1 MYVIFFEVCCM
12 DEIQKRDI
20 VNLADE
26 IISELDNAERY
37 LKSARNWGIADM
49 LGGRWIVDLIKHSKL
64 GNAQNSME
72 RVNYLMK
79 QLQAKTQ
86 QVSNADYRMNV
97 SGLLTFSDFVFD
109 SGIVDLYMT
118 AKIMK
123 SLEQVRHV
131 KSLMIDFRNRTVR
144 G

>member
-1 MYVIFFEVCCM
+1 M

-20 VNLADE
+20 VNLTDE

-79 QLQAKTQ
+79 ELQTKTQ

-109 SGIVDLYMT
+109 SGIVDLYVT

>member
-1 MYVIFFEVCCM
+1 M

-20 VNLADE
+20 LNLAEE
-26 IISELDNAERY
+26 IIAELDNAEHY
-37 LKSARNWGIADM
+37 LKSARNWGIWD
-49 LGGRWIVDLIKHSKL
+49 LFGGRWIVDLIKHSKL
-64 GNAQNSME
+64 GHAQSSMQ
-72 RVNYLMK
+72 RVNYLMQEFK
-79 QLQAKTQ
+79 SKTEQ
-86 QVSNADYRMNV
+86 ISNADYRMNV
-97 SGLLTFSDFVFD
+97 SGLLTFADFMFD

-131 KSLMIDFRNRTVR
+131 KSLMIDFRNRFTR

>member
-1 MYVIFFEVCCM
+1 M

-86 QVSNADYRMNV
+86 QVSNADYRMNI

>member
-1 MYVIFFEVCCM
+1 M

-20 VNLADE
+20 VNLTDE

-79 QLQAKTQ
+79 ELQAKTQ

-109 SGIVDLYMT
+109 SGIVDLYVT

>member
-1 MYVIFFEVCCM
+1 M

-37 LKSARNWGIADM
+37 LKSARNWGIVDM

-86 QVSNADYRMNV
+86 QVSNADYRMNI

>member
-86 QVSNADYRMNV
+86 QVSNADYRMNI

>member
-1 MYVIFFEVCCM
+1 M
-12 DEIQKRDI
+12 DEIQKENI
-20 VNLADE
+20 ICLADE
-26 IISELDNAERY
+26 IIAELGNAERY

-49 LGGRWIVDLIKHSKL
+49 LGGKWIIDLIKHSKL

-79 QLQAKTQ
+79 EFKSKTQ
-86 QVSNADYRMNV
+86 QVSNADYRMNI
-97 SGLLTFSDFVFD
+97 SGLLTFADFVFD
-109 SGIVDLYMT
+109 SGVVDLYMT

-131 KSLMIDFRNRTVR
+131 KSLMIDFRNRFTR

>member
-1 MYVIFFEVCCM
+1 M
-12 DEIQKRDI
+12 DEIQKENI
-20 VNLADE
+20 ICLADE
-26 IISELDNAERY
+26 IIAELGNAERY

-79 QLQAKTQ
+79 ELQAKTQ

-109 SGIVDLYMT
+109 SGIVDLYVT